1 MNNPRNDLAGAVSL
15 FASAGFDYI
24 DLTLEYPKAHI
35 DVIDKKETLKLLK
48 DSGLGVVGHTTYYLP
63 FASPIIAL
71 RQAAIEDVIKT
82 LAFFK
87 EAGAATVTVHPDS
100 GVGTMESKISV
111 SLNALSFKIISDEA
125 AKHDLTI
132 VVENMP
138 GIFSSVEAVGTIL
151 STVPGLRFHLDVGHA
166 FVRGNKFRHLLAAF
180 KDKIAHVHLSD
191 NRTRD
196 DDHMPIGAGNINWAD
211 VIPAI
216 KGIGYDG
223 TITLE
228 VFSPDT
234 RYLAASR
241 EKVLELWN
249 SV

>member
-1 MNNPRNDLAGAVSL
+1 MNNPRIDIADAVSA

-35 DVIDKKETLKLLK
+35 DVIDKKETLKILK
-48 DSGLGVVGHTTYYLP
+48 GSGLGVVGHTTYYLP
-63 FASPIIAL
+63 YASPIPAL

-87 EAGAATVTVHPDS
+87 EAGAPTVTVHPDS
-100 GVGTMESKISV
+100 GVGTMDSKISV
-111 SLNALSFKIISDEA
+111 SLNALSFKILSDEA

-138 GIFSSVEAVGTIL
+138 GYYSAVESIGGIL

-166 FVRGNKFRHLLAAF
+166 FLRGNKFRHLLAAF
-180 KDKIAHVHLSD
+180 KDKLVHIHLSD
-191 NRTRD
+191 NRTQA
-196 DDHMPIGAGNINWAD
+196 DDHMPIGAGNINWAE
-211 VIPAI
+211 VIAAI

-228 VFSPDT
+228 VFSADP

-241 EKVLELWN
+241 DKVLELWN
-249 SV
+249 SA